1 MADDQAWA
9 IGAQIGSE
17 RARER
22 RQRKADARQEK
33 IKLRDQLATKISSL
47 EEGTPEHK
55 QAKDLLVQV
64 DTDLMDPNHPMP
76 IEKIK
81 NLLTGHFGHKQ
92 PAQPAPS
99 VTTQVG
105 GVSTPDISSGPSIP
119 SAEHL
124 LSVPALGQTASTPTP
139 ITIPEPPTEAP
150 AAPTEAA
157 QPPARNYASPD
168 NTSGVVDPRQFRP
181 STPMLRRAF
190 PAKPGFH
197 LVTNPMEGQ
206 KAYYQSDSDPN
217 DIREA
222 KTGLKKKV
230 SVEDASATTPASQ
243 KAAPGAGS
251 TPATSQSSYPTGKAT
266 PLSQTDKDAITQQF
280 PAYAPYLDQVVIHPM
295 EKGESPEDWS
305 ETYVPWESKNPAP
318 GKLTMEPYA
327 KTTPD
332 EYRHM
337 VTGEMLHYIGGVNP
351 QTGQPINPEYQ
362 NLKQA
367 VAAAAPPGLKKMD
380 QDSYREAQRK
390 GDKRSFEDWYNQ
402 SRLDETIMG
411 YVNPDKQDN
420 WRKAG
425 VYNDPKMH
433 QAVENLRQYLT
444 GTSPNAAPA
453 AVPKPGTGKPG
464 SPLNPY
470 SAAPYNNAG
479 MEPPEEAYARN
490 KQWAKAPGPNG
501 YVTQLAQDQEARFQE
516 WAHKPENW
524 DYVQGDMG
532 PTPGYDIR
540 GWFQA
545 MEAGDPRA
553 KKDPKTHHFNDYWK
567 TPYSGEGFGRES
579 KYGTPDGPYW
589 TGNDQVGWSSVTSDG
604 RIVLAPWKPTQ
615 NPTEQSQAVSP
626 TAQGQPAAPAAT
638 TDTGQLPALP
648 TPAVSIPGHEL
659 TVKGPAQPKLS
670 PRQQKAQSQAEQQ
683 AQLEIAAAGL
693 TPEEKGIAQA
703 RADAAGNLFAFQAN
717 SKLYEMMNPRPTD
730 PAEIPEWEKGKR
742 AYQNEL
748 LQGMMG
754 IKNKR
759 NIKMFTV
766 PGSTTPIP
774 LDQNDPESWP
784 EGAVP
789 YKEPT
794 IASIEIEEFRQAQNA
809 GYTGTIMQYKADSVK
824 SKAIQAEWTRAH
836 YGGRDMDQL
845 SPKEADQAM
854 ARFKEE
860 STPDTTS
867 NGQTLV
873 FDQNMQ
879 PHVFTHT
886 TTSHKS
892 FSGAGGGPS
901 AQPSPP
907 SVTTSPNGAAAPNTL
922 AGVKGKAAKLNP
934 PTSSAPRTPKSPIG
948 PPLDFKKMTPE
959 ITAANKLYNDA
970 VGLVEYADK
979 VQKHP
984 NNAQEQRDF
993 AIKMERVMSGR
1004 FQTAAYDLEVKNSG
1018 IANTFQQW
1026 VNDIKTG
1033 ALPQQIVDHLV
1044 ESAHDYK
1051 DSMAAEVAAA
1061 KGTSPDSSGGSSTPN
1076 AGDKSLADRLHQAYG
1091 AKK

>member
-1 MADDQAWA
+1 MATPGQFIEQAMLS
-9 IGAQIGSE
+9 GFEQGQAQ
-17 RARER
+17 
-22 RQRKADARQEK
+22 RQSKKADARQEK

-168 NTSGVVDPRQFRP
+168 NTSGVVDPKQFRP

-190 PAKPGFH
+190 PAKSGFH

-206 KAYYQSDSDPN
+206 KAYYQSDSDPS

-243 KAAPGAGS
+243 KAATSDGS
-251 TPATSQSSYPTGKAT
+251 TPSASQLPKQ
-266 PLSQTDKDAITQQF
+266 PKDAINQF
-280 PAYAPYLDQVVIHPM
+280 SNPEEQPREVSFAFN
-295 EKGESPEDWS
+295 KGWA
-305 ETYVPWESKNPAP
+305 KH
-318 GKLTMEPYA
+318 GPYA
-327 KTTPD
+327 TNLPAD
-332 EYRHM
+332 EEAEFR
-337 VTGEMLHYIGGVNP
+337 
-351 QTGQPINPEYQ
+351 QW
-362 NLKQA
+362 
-367 VAAAAPPGLKKMD
+367 AAA
-380 QDSYREAQRK
+380 
-390 GDKRSFEDWYNQ
+390 
-402 SRLDETIMG
+402 
-411 YVNPDKQDN
+411 NPDSIRGEVGSGPDFKPIVDADYDV
-420 WRKAG
+420 RG
-425 VYNDPKMH
+425 H
-433 QAVENLRQYLT
+433 FH
-444 GTSPNAAPA
+444 AAKIGDPA
-453 AVPKPGTGKPG
+453 ASLTPNPWDGKIHG
-464 SPLNPY
+464 
-470 SAAPYNNAG
+470 
-479 MEPPEEAYARN
+479 
-490 KQWAKAPGPNG
+490 
-501 YVTQLAQDQEARFQE
+501 
-516 WAHKPENW
+516 
-524 DYVQGDMG
+524 
-532 PTPGYDIR
+532 
-540 GWFQA
+540 
-545 MEAGDPRA
+545 
-553 KKDPKTHHFNDYWK
+553 NDKFK
-567 TPYSGEGFGRES
+567 TPYNGGFSRES
-579 KYGTPDGPYW
+579 MYALSTAPGW
-589 TGNDQVGWSSVTSDG
+589 TKEGKLLTQDG
-604 RIVLAPWKPTQ
+604 RLVTDETPR
-615 NPTEQSQAVSP
+615 TEDSS

-648 TPAVSIPGHEL
+648 TPAVSIPGHDL

-873 FDQNMQ
+873 FDQNNQ

-892 FSGAGGGPS
+892 FSGAGGGLS

-948 PPLDFKKMTPE
+948 PALDFKKMTPD
-959 ITAANKLYNDA
+959 ITAAIKLYNDA

-984 NNAQEQRDF
+984 DNAQEQRDF

-1076 AGDKSLADRLHQAYG
+1076 SGDKSLADRLHQAYG
-1091 AKK
+1091 AK